1 MTGEDYTPAKLSAK
15 NKGAMRLWGI
25 KEISIWNGSMGKKGT
40 NKMQKNHWLADGSFV
55 LSDEQSEKETKNL
68 RDWMAEAA
76 VVAGA
81 FFVDDDGG

>member
-25 KEISIWNGSMGKKGT
+25 KEISIRNGSMGKKGT

-55 LSDEQSEKETKNL
+55 LSDQSEKETKNL